1 MAKISGIQ
9 KGDKTITNF
18 PQMTVSQTQH
28 VSDSHRKQLFLTK
41 RKRKKKKLKSNTKQ

>member
-41 RKRKKKKLKSNTKQ
+41 RKRKEKKLKSNTKQ